1 MNRVLIR
8 FFMKKLNIFQ
18 KVHFPKFEYFPPQH
32 CIFCSGRD
40 LYIEDEWDMTESIKY
55 YKMEIDCEYAE
66 TMQNYAGILYK
77 EIGVDRSI
85 TKRQVMAQHLLI

>member
-1 MNRVLIR
+1 MHIDHIEQLMEGIKNGDIKAVNSYA
-8 FFMKKLNIFQ
+8 FY
-18 KVHFPKFEYFPPQH
+18 V
-32 CIFCSGRD
+32 
-40 LYIEDEWDMTESIKY
+40 EDEWDMTESIKY

-77 EIGVDRSI
+77 EIGVDRNI